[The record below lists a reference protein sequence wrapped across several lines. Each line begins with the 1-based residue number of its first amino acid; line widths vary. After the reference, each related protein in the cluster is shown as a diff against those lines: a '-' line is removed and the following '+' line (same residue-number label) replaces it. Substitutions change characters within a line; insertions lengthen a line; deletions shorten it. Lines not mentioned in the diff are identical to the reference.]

1 MALRL
6 LQLSAQEAHLE
17 RLLEHLAQC
26 DISPLA
32 QWSDDQGAH
41 LIQCVVQADKLE
53 SIIDDLD
60 ELNDEDSGMSAIIL
74 SIEASLPAP
83 KQDDEEE
90 DKEEAITIGRIS
102 RDELQRKIE
111 DSLSFDIPTT
121 AMIILS
127 TIVAVVG
134 LVRGDTAVIVG
145 AMVIAPLLSPNVAL
159 SFATTLGDFSL
170 IRRAIKHGG
179 LYLLIALALA
189 SIIGAIFPISLQSEA
204 ITTRTHVSL
213 PDVALAMSAG
223 SAGVFAFTRG
233 ISEAVIGVMVAAAL
247 LPPLV
252 VVGLQLG
259 QLNIEL
265 AAGAAGLVSVN
276 IICINLAGVATF
288 LAQGVGPRVWWEAK
302 RAKRAT
308 IIAIS
313 IWTLLLGVLI
323 ALMMYYN

>member
-6 LQLSAQEAHLE
+6 LQFLAQESQRDKLTEHLE
-17 RLLEHLAQC
+17 QLEMG
-26 DISPLA
+26 PLT
-32 QWSDDQGAH
+32 QWSDHQGAY
-41 LIQCVVQADKLE
+41 LIQCIVQADQLE
-53 SIIDDLD
+53 SILD
-60 ELNDEDSGMSAIIL
+60 ELEELDDADSGMSAIIL
-74 SIEASLPAP
+74 NIEASLPSP
-83 KQDDEEE
+83 KKKEEDDEDEG
-90 DKEEAITIGRIS
+90 ITIGRIS

-111 DSLSFDIPTT
+111 DSLSFDVPTT

-159 SFATTLGDFSL
+159 CFATTLGDFSL
-170 IRRAIKHGG
+170 IRRAVTLGA
-179 LYLLIALALA
+179 LYLFIALALA
-189 SIIGAIFPISLQSEA
+189 TAIGAIFPISLQSEA
-204 ITTRTHVSL
+204 ITSRTHVSL
-213 PDVALAMSAG
+213 PDVALAMAAG

-259 QLNIEL
+259 QLNPEL
-265 AAGAAGLVSVN
+265 ATGAAGLVSVN

-313 IWTLLLGVLI
+313 IWTLLLGGLI